1 MESDVFC
8 PAPFLVCW
16 GIGWR
21 IRSFYAIMDSCLN
34 YSLLENKEQ
43 AKSVA
48 ELLDKIRERFSEAV
62 SNLGYNNIPI
72 SNEQTEMIVRQ
83 VAVDMIFHYR
93 ISHDYFNK
101 TINATDYSHDL
112 CSILYE
118 TKIIEEDNYEIADK
132 QDDEKE
138 KLRNSI
144 FRKVS
149 KFAKDYNTTIKET
162 EEECYKKILEDCI
175 KLNQEEDCNKLSQE
189 EDRNKLNQEE
199 DCNKLSQEEDRN
211 NLYQKNDYWN
221 LKSAG
226 TFNDTTIQ
234 HVLVWDFCYINQTM
248 ITSKQYKGTFTK
260 KNGNN
265 STSEIINGLNEYNLF
280 VNKFLHFK
288 DSDPPER
295 KYQRLIRYYAIE
307 SYKRIDHFL
316 AISTNLSYLNST
328 DVNNKHFFDKKL
340 LKPIKSLTKT
350 DVKRLISSIKMDIT
364 SNKFSEYSNKISKL
378 KHYSP
383 NIFLEQKTIQTM
395 ISVKKELLLLYENN
409 YLEIFLNHLFDY
421 LDANEE
427 PSLSCFLND
436 YLDEHYT
443 EQIHYIERSDIY
455 QFLTSLINSFIN
467 DQDTVKEF
475 ICKWYKHMFTDFA
488 EALEKKYEIQLEKYK
503 EIRAELFDLVNFEIV
518 FYCYDY
524 NEINNF
530 LINEYGIYNI
540 RQTNDRIWKLISD
553 NKVRSNELK
562 GILKNFM
569 NINQD
574 FAW

>member
-1 MESDVFC
+1 MNDYKNFRE
-8 PAPFLVCW
+8 PAMPC
-16 GIGWR
+16 
-21 IRSFYAIMDSCLN
+21 
-34 YSLLENKEQ
+34 KEQ

-48 ELLDKIRERFSEAV
+48 ELLVKIRERFSEAV
-62 SNLGYNNIPI
+62 SILGYNNIPI

-83 VAVDMIFHYR
+83 VAVDMVFHYR

-101 TINATDYSHDL
+101 TINATDYSDDL

-138 KLRNSI
+138 KLKNSI
-144 FRKVS
+144 FRRVS
-149 KFAKDYNTTIKET
+149 DFAKKYNTIIKET
-162 EEECYKKILEDCI
+162 EEECYKKIL
-175 KLNQEEDCNKLSQE
+175 
-189 EDRNKLNQEE
+189 E

-226 TFNDTTIQ
+226 SFNDTQKQ
-234 HVLVWDFCYINQTM
+234 HVLVWDFCYINRTM
-248 ITSKQYKGTFTK
+248 ITSKQYKRTLTK

-265 STSEIINGLNEYNLF
+265 SNREIIKDLNEYNLF
-280 VNKFLHFK
+280 INKILHFK

-340 LKPIKSLTKT
+340 LKPIKSLMIT
-350 DVKRLISSIKMDIT
+350 DVKRLISSIKMDVT
-364 SNKFSEYSNKISKL
+364 SIQFSEYSNKISKP

-383 NIFLEQKTIQTM
+383 NIFLEENIIQTI
-395 ISVKKELLLLYENN
+395 ISIKKELLSLYEKKFIQQFILEISEHLKTNDESSLQSFLNN
-409 YLEIFLNHLFDY
+409 YLDK
-421 LDANEE
+421 
-427 PSLSCFLND
+427 
-436 YLDEHYT
+436 HYA
-443 EQIHYIERSDIY
+443 EQIKHIERSDISY
-455 QFLTSLINSFIN
+455 FLTWVIDSYISDHDETNNALCNMY
-467 DQDTVKEF
+467 DCMLT
-475 ICKWYKHMFTDFA
+475 TFA
-488 EALEKKYEIQLEKYK
+488 EALEKKYEIRLEKYK
-503 EIRAELFDLVNFEIV
+503 EIRAALFDLVNFEIV

-540 RQTNDRIWKLISD
+540 RQTNDRIWNLISE
-553 NKVRSNELK
+553 NKFRSNELK
-562 GILKNFM
+562 DILKNFM